1 MRAHDC
7 RGPGTVSR
15 QQGIP
20 VLGRGQTLG
29 IGVEAAEATSSSR
42 STNWTRVLRGPRY
55 VDAPFRVLLL
65 LIAVVGLTPASLE
78 APDPLY
84 WAFQVLA
91 AILLVALCFTPVIA
105 VSVGLILFVV
115 FVLTYP
121 DFVNPFQTVGE
132 AVVAFLLSQRRLRLF
147 FLFSAL
153 LFGVGILPTSLGLWG
168 GEREPLT
175 TLSFGWLLAVIL
187 GLVAAGFERRIQAE
201 ISRREGLSRTH
212 ERKLERMQ
220 LEMALDTHDTVS
232 HGLAA
237 GSAIVMMLGVDARL
251 EGRSDGKLTELVL
264 VNAHTQQQLRVLLSR
279 LTDDPD
285 GRSSSG
291 DFENEILRA
300 AEMIRSATEAGG
312 FEIDVRDSRHDQ
324 PAQRS
329 ALR

>member
-1 MRAHDC
+1 M
-7 RGPGTVSR
+7 
-15 QQGIP
+15 
-20 VLGRGQTLG
+20 
-29 IGVEAAEATSSSR
+29 
-42 STNWTRVLRGPRY
+42 
-55 VDAPFRVLLL
+55 
-65 LIAVVGLTPASLE
+65 
-78 APDPLY
+78 
-84 WAFQVLA
+84 
-91 AILLVALCFTPVIA
+91 ALCFTPVIA

-121 DFVNPFQTVGE
+121 DFVNPFQTAGE
-132 AVVAFLLSQRRLRLF
+132 AVVAFLLSQLRLRLF

-153 LFGVGILPTSLGLWG
+153 LFGVVILPTSLGLWG

-201 ISRREGLSRTH
+201 ISRRESLSRTH
-212 ERKLERMQ
+212 ERKLERMR
-220 LEMALDTHDTVS
+220 LEMVLDTHDTVS

-237 GSAIVMMLGVDARL
+237 GSAIARMLGVDARL
-251 EGRSDGKLTELVL
+251 EGRTDGKLTELAL

-285 GRSSSG
+285 GHSSSG

-312 FEIDVRDSRHDQ
+312 FEIDIRDSRHDQ

>member
-1 MRAHDC
+1 M
-7 RGPGTVSR
+7 SR
-15 QQGIP
+15 RQGIP

-29 IGVEAAEATSSSR
+29 IDVEAAEATSSSR

-121 DFVNPFQTVGE
+121 DFVNPFQTAGE
-132 AVVAFLLSQRRLRLF
+132 AVVAFLLSQLRLRLF

-153 LFGVGILPTSLGLWG
+153 LFGVVILPTSLGLWG
-168 GEREPLT
+168 GEPLT

-201 ISRREGLSRTH
+201 ISRRESLSRTH
-212 ERKLERMQ
+212 ERKLERMR
-220 LEMALDTHDTVS
+220 LEMVLDTHDTVS

-237 GSAIVMMLGVDARL
+237 GSAIARMLGVDARL
-251 EGRSDGKLTELVL
+251 EGRTDGKLTELAL

-285 GRSSSG
+285 GHSSSG

-312 FEIDVRDSRHDQ
+312 FEIDIRDSRHDQ